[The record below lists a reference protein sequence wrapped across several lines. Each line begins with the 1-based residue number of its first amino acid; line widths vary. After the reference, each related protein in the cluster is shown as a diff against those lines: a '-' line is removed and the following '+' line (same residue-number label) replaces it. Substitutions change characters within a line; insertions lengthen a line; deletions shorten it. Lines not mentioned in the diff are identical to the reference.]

1 MYQEFPDV
9 YQNLQNFHTVFT
21 YEKSDTLIHW
31 YYGISLGAASLH
43 VTPASNTLGVHTVDD
58 RTRTRAR

>member
-31 YYGISLGAASLH
+31 YGTESAS
-43 VTPASNTLGVHTVDD
+43 VQQAYT
-58 RTRTRAR
+58 